1 MALVLNEEQHMLR
14 DSAKNFLQESSPVG
28 ALRALRDSG
37 NEWSPQLWS
46 GMAEMGWTGITIPED
61 FGGLEFGYVGAGL
74 VLEECGRTL
83 AASPLL
89 SSSFVCASLLE
100 ATGSNAQKESFLVPM
115 AGGETIFTL
124 GLSEGARFNPAHVAT
139 TATTNGDGY
148 VLSGSKSH
156 VLDGGIAHTFIVVAR
171 IAGDAGKASS
181 DDNLGLF
188 LVNRDA
194 EGLSVDTTLNADN
207 RRVANLNLESV
218 WVAANAVLGEPGVSA
233 QALARALDIGAVL
246 SAAELLGVAQESF
259 ERTLDYL
266 KDRKQFGVPVA
277 SFQALQHRAAQLFC
291 ELELCKS
298 CVLKTLQAID
308 QDSPDRSRLA
318 SMAKAKV
325 AKTAKLTVNEAVQ
338 MHAGIG
344 MTDEFD
350 IGFFMKRAAAAC
362 QEYGDYYYHADRFAM
377 LGGY

>member
-1 MALVLNEEQHMLR
+1 MALVLNEEQQMLR
-14 DSAKNFLQESSPVG
+14 DSAKSFIQESSPIG
-28 ALRALRDSG
+28 ALRKLRDSG
-37 NEWSPQLWS
+37 EEWSPELWS
-46 GMAEMGWTGITIPED
+46 GMAEMGWTGIAIPED
-61 FGGLEFGYVGAGL
+61 FGGLEFGYVGAGI

-100 ATGSNAQKESFLVPM
+100 AAGSEAQKESLLAAI
-115 AGGETIFTL
+115 AGGETVFTL
-124 GLSEGARFNPAHVAT
+124 ALCEGDRFDPTRIAT
-139 TATTNGDGY
+139 TAAADGDTY
-148 VLSGSKSH
+148 VLNGSKKH
-156 VLDGGIAHTFIVVAR
+156 VLDGDLANTFIVVAR
-171 IAGDAGKASS
+171 LTGDADSEDG
-181 DDNLGLF
+181 LGLF
-188 LVNRDA
+188 LVDRDT
-194 EGLSVDTTLNADN
+194 EGLSVSTTLNADN
-207 RRVANLNLESV
+207 RRVGNLDFESV
-218 WVAANAVLGEPGVSA
+218 RVAADAVIDKPGA
-233 QALARALDIGAVL
+233 NRAALARALDIGAAL

-298 CVLKTLQAID
+298 CVLKALQAID
-308 QDSPDRSRLA
+308 QDSPDRSTLV

-325 AKTAKLTVNEAVQ
+325 AKTSKLAVNEAVQ

-350 IGFFMKRAAAAC
+350 IGFFMKRSAAAC
-362 QEYGDYYYHADRFAM
+362 QEYGDYYFHSDRFAE

>member
-1 MALVLNEEQHMLR
+1 MALVLNEEQQMLR
-14 DSAKNFLQESSPVG
+14 DSAKSFIQESSPIG
-28 ALRALRDSG
+28 ALRKLRDSG
-37 NEWSPQLWS
+37 EEWSPELWS
-46 GMAEMGWTGITIPED
+46 GMAEMGWTGIAIPED
-61 FGGLEFGYVGAGL
+61 FGGLEFGYVGAGI

-100 ATGSNAQKESFLVPM
+100 AAGSEAQKESLLAAI
-115 AGGETIFTL
+115 AGGETVFTL
-124 GLSEGARFNPAHVAT
+124 ALCEGDRFDPTRIAT
-139 TATTNGDGY
+139 TAAADGDTY
-148 VLSGSKSH
+148 VLNGSKKH
-156 VLDGGIAHTFIVVAR
+156 VLDGDLANTFIVVAR
-171 IAGDAGKASS
+171 LTGDADSEDG
-181 DDNLGLF
+181 LGLF
-188 LVNRDA
+188 LVDRDT
-194 EGLSVDTTLNADN
+194 EGLSISTTLNADN
-207 RRVANLNLESV
+207 RRVGSLNFESV
-218 WVAANAVLGEPGVSA
+218 RVAADAVIGKPGA
-233 QALARALDIGAVL
+233 NRAALARALDIGAAL

-298 CVLKTLQAID
+298 CVLKALQAID
-308 QDSPDRSRLA
+308 QDSPDRSTLV

-325 AKTAKLTVNEAVQ
+325 AKTSKLAVNEAVQ

-350 IGFFMKRAAAAC
+350 IGFFMKRSAAAC
-362 QEYGDYYYHADRFAM
+362 QEYGDYYFHSDRFAE

>member
-1 MALVLNEEQHMLR
+1 MALVLNEEQQMLR
-14 DSAKNFLQESSPVG
+14 DSAKSFIQESSPIG
-28 ALRALRDSG
+28 ALRKLRDSG
-37 NEWSPQLWS
+37 EEWSPELWS
-46 GMAEMGWTGITIPED
+46 GMAEMGWTGIAIPED
-61 FGGLEFGYVGAGL
+61 FGGLEFGYVGAGI

-100 ATGSNAQKESFLVPM
+100 AAGSEAQKESLLAAI
-115 AGGETIFTL
+115 AGGETVFTL
-124 GLSEGARFNPAHVAT
+124 ALCEGDRFDPTRIAT
-139 TATTNGDGY
+139 TAAADGDTY
-148 VLSGSKSH
+148 VLNGSKKH
-156 VLDGGIAHTFIVVAR
+156 VLDGDLANTFIVVAR
-171 IAGDAGKASS
+171 LTGDADSEDG
-181 DDNLGLF
+181 LGLF
-188 LVNRDA
+188 LVDRDT
-194 EGLSVDTTLNADN
+194 EGLSISTTLNADN
-207 RRVANLNLESV
+207 RRVGNLDFESV
-218 WVAANAVLGEPGVSA
+218 RVAADAVIDKPGA
-233 QALARALDIGAVL
+233 NRAALARALDIGAAL

-298 CVLKTLQAID
+298 CVLKALQAID
-308 QDSPDRSRLA
+308 QDSPDRSTLV

-325 AKTAKLTVNEAVQ
+325 AKTSKLAVNEAAQ

-350 IGFFMKRAAAAC
+350 IGFFMKRSAAAC
-362 QEYGDYYYHADRFAM
+362 QEYGDYYFHSDRFAE

>member
-1 MALVLNEEQHMLR
+1 MALVLNEEQQMLR
-14 DSAKNFLQESSPVG
+14 DSAKTFVEESSPVG
-28 ALRALRDSG
+28 ALRKLRDDG
-37 NEWSPQLWS
+37 KEWSPELWS
-46 GMAEMGWTGITIPED
+46 GMAEMGWTGIAIPEE

-100 ATGSNAQKESFLVPM
+100 AAGSKAQKESLLT
-115 AGGETIFTL
+115 AIADGETVLTL
-124 GLSEGARFNPAHVAT
+124 ALCEADRFDPTIIET
-139 TATTNGDGY
+139 TATANDETY
-148 VLSGSKSH
+148 VLSGNKRH
-156 VLDGGIAHTFIVVAR
+156 VLDGDIANTFVVVAR
-171 IAGDAGKASS
+171 LTGDADRDGR
-181 DDNLGLF
+181 LGLF
-188 LVNRDA
+188 LVERDA
-194 EGLSVDTTLNADN
+194 EGLTIDTTLNADN
-207 RRVANLNLESV
+207 RRVVSLNLDSV
-218 WVAANAVLGEPGVSA
+218 QVATDAMIGEPAASTE
-233 QALARALDIGAVL
+233 ALQCALDIGAAL

-259 ERTLDYL
+259 ERTLSYL
-266 KDRKQFGVPVA
+266 KERKQFGVLVA

-298 CVLKTLQAID
+298 GVLKALQAID
-308 QDSPDRSRLA
+308 EDSPDRSRLA

-325 AKTAKLTVNEAVQ
+325 AKTTKLAVNEAVQ

-350 IGFFMKRAAAAC
+350 IGFFMKRSAAAC
-362 QEYGDYYYHADRFAM
+362 QEYGDYYYHADRFAE

>member
-1 MALVLNEEQHMLR
+1 MALVLNEEQQMLR
-14 DSAKNFLQESSPVG
+14 DSVKSFIQESSPVG
-28 ALRALRDSG
+28 ALRKLRDSG
-37 NEWSPQLWS
+37 EEWSPELWS
-46 GMAEMGWTGITIPED
+46 GMAEMGWTGIAIPED

-100 ATGSNAQKESFLVPM
+100 AAGSEAQKESLLAAL
-115 AGGETIFTL
+115 AGGETVVTL
-124 GLSEGARFNPAHVAT
+124 ALCESNRFDPTNIAT
-139 TATTNGDGY
+139 TATADGDTY
-148 VLSGSKSH
+148 VLNGSKKH
-156 VLDGGIAHTFIVVAR
+156 VLDGAIANTFIVVAR
-171 IAGDAGKASS
+171 LAGDAESEGGP
-181 DDNLGLF
+181 GLF
-188 LVNRDA
+188 LVDRDA
-194 EGLSVDTTLNADN
+194 EGLSVSTTLNADN
-207 RRVANLNLESV
+207 RRLGSLNFESV
-218 WVAANAVLGEPGVSA
+218 RVAADAVIGEPGA
-233 QALARALDIGAVL
+233 NGAALARALDIGAAL

-266 KDRKQFGVPVA
+266 KERKQFGVPVA

-298 CVLKTLQAID
+298 CVLKALQAID

-318 SMAKAKV
+318 SMAKAKL
-325 AKTAKLTVNEAVQ
+325 AKTSKLAVNEAVQ
-338 MHAGIG
+338 MHGGIG

-350 IGFFMKRAAAAC
+350 IGFFMKRSAAAC
-362 QEYGDYYYHADRFAM
+362 QEYGDYYFHADRFAE